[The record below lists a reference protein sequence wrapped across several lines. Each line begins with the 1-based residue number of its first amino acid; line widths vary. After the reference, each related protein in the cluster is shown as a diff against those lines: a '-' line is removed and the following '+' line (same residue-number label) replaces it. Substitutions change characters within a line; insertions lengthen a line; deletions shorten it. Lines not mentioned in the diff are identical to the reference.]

1 MSETAFST
9 GKVVRYQ
16 SGFFTILVGPGKTVT
31 CGIRGRLK
39 RRKIQGDIIAI
50 GDEVNFTLLQ
60 DGSGVIEE
68 ILPRH
73 SELVRLD
80 PTPRGDYRQ
89 ILLANPD
96 QIMTVFAC
104 ANPEPHLRM
113 LDRFLV
119 LSEKLDLKA
128 IIVINKLDLLDRAS
142 VEKRFA
148 VYPRLGY
155 RIIFTSVKDNLG
167 LEELHDALKGKISA
181 LTGPSG
187 VGKSSLLN
195 AIQPG
200 LGLAIR
206 DISAQTNKGRHTT
219 VVREMFPLVDGGFVA
234 DLPGLRRLSLW
245 DTEPEELD
253 GYFPELRDLVMECQF
268 NDCTHRSEPGCAV
281 IQAVKDGGVDPERY
295 ESYLRL
301 RYGNEEE

>member
-1 MSETAFST
+1 MSEVSGCL

-16 SGFFTILVGPGKTVT
+16 SGFFTILVEGKTVT

-50 GDEVNFTLLQ
+50 GDEVMFTLLQ

-68 ILPRH
+68 ILPLH

-96 QIMTVFAC
+96 QIMAVFAC

-119 LSEKLDLKA
+119 LSEKLELKA
-128 IIVINKLDLLDRAS
+128 IIVINKIDLLDLAS
-142 VEKRFA
+142 VQQRFS
-148 VYPRLGY
+148 VYPSLGY
-155 RIIFTSVKDNLG
+155 RVIYTSVKDGLG
-167 LEELHDALKGKISA
+167 LEELHESLIGKISA

-219 VVREMFPLVDGGFVA
+219 VVREMFPLTEGGFVA

-253 GYFPELRDLVMECQF
+253 GYFPELRDLVSQCQF
-268 NDCTHRSEPGCAV
+268 NDCTHRTEPGCAV
-281 IQAVKDGGVDPERY
+281 TQAVKDGKVHPERY

-301 RYGNEEE
+301 RYGNED

>member
-1 MSETAFST
+1 MSELPVCT

-16 SGFFTILVGPGKTVT
+16 SGFFTIRVDEKTTIT

-50 GDEVNFTLLQ
+50 GDDVTFTLLQ

-96 QIMTVFAC
+96 QIMAVFAC
-104 ANPEPHLRM
+104 ADPEPHLRM

-119 LSEKLDLKA
+119 LSEKLELNA
-128 IIVINKLDLLDRAS
+128 TIVINKIDLLDLTS

-148 VYPRLGY
+148 VYPTLGY
-155 RIIFTSVKDNLG
+155 RVIYTSVKDGLG
-167 LEELHDALKGKISA
+167 LDELHESLKGKISA

-219 VVREMFPLVDGGFVA
+219 VVREMFPLADGGFVA

-268 NDCTHRSEPGCAV
+268 NDCTHRQEPGCAV
-281 IQAVKDGGVDPERY
+281 IRAVKDGSVSPERY

-301 RYGNEEE
+301 RYGNEE